1 MQNLDEGFIIK
12 QVDFR
17 DNDKILTIFT
27 KKGKISVIVKGAKS
41 GKRATLLDLSNYIE
55 FQTIKSKGSLD
66 IVTTISMK
74 NSFQLS
80 KDKFSLY
87 IFYPLE
93 VISKIDRIDQDE
105 NQLFNLLNFT
115 LSNLYKNPD
124 LYISLFN
131 IKTLLYEGLLSDFTN
146 CFICSK
152 PLVPSIQ
159 NIASISGISHLECDL
174 REYNV
179 RGYPILVDTIK
190 LIRYVKD
197 IDLKTSSLEFNI
209 PEKALKEVLLF
220 STNLLESSFDVTLLS
235 KKYIL

>member
-1 MQNLDEGFIIK
+1 MQNLEEGFIIK

-27 KKGKISVIVKGAKS
+27 KKGKISVIVKGAKL
-41 GKRATLLDLSNYIE
+41 GKRATLLDLANYIE
-55 FQTIKSKGSLD
+55 FQTIKSKGGLD

-74 NSFQLS
+74 DSFHLS
-80 KDKFSLY
+80 KEKFSLY

-93 VISKIDRIDQDE
+93 ILSKIDRVGQDE
-105 NQLFNLLNFT
+105 SQLFDLLNFT

-124 LYISLFN
+124 LYISVFN

-159 NIASISGISHLECDL
+159 NIASTVGISHLGCDL
-174 REYNV
+174 KEYNV
-179 RGYPILVDTIK
+179 RGYEISVNTIK
-190 LIRYVKD
+190 LIRYIKD
-197 IDLKTSSLEFNI
+197 GDLKISSFKFDI
-209 PEKALKEVLLF
+209 PEKALKEILLF
-220 STNLLESSFDVTLLS
+220 STNLVESSFDINLSS